1 MTGTV
6 KTVMWTDEEC
16 ATVTVTVTVKT
27 VMWKDDAVH
36 DSDSKVNDV
45 DR

>member
-1 MTGTV
+1 M
-6 KTVMWTDEEC
+6 KRC

-27 VMWKDDAVH
+27 VMWNDDVVH
-36 DSDSKVNDV
+36 DSDSKDNEV